1 MSLFIAVSV
10 TFLLLASTEILW
22 RLGHVKKEYARKL
35 VHVSVGTF
43 IAFWPFFLDW
53 TEIRL
58 LSLAFVLVIALSLWL
73 KIFKS
78 IHSVER
84 PTWGEVLFALSVGL
98 ISLLTTNLYVY
109 AAAILHM
116 SLADGAAAVV
126 GAKYGKTNGYR
137 IFGQYKSRAGSLAFL
152 VVSLAILSWYVLAS
166 GANVPAVFIVGL
178 ALAATALENAG
189 WRGFD
194 NLFVP
199 VVIAVILETLS

>member
-1 MSLFIAVSV
+1 MDILVV
-10 TFLLLASTEILW
+10 VVLTFLMLASTEILW
-22 RLGHVKKEYARKL
+22 RYGHVKKEYARKL

-43 IAFWPFFLDW
+43 VAFWPFFLDW

-84 PTWGEVLFALSVGL
+84 PTWGEVLFALSVGF
-98 ISLLTTNLYVY
+98 ISLLTTDPYIY

-137 IFGQYKSRAGSLAFL
+137 IFGQYKSRVGSLAFL
-152 VVSLAILSWYVLAS
+152 IVSLVVLTWYVLVS
-166 GANVPAVFIVGL
+166 GADIPVIFIAGL

-194 NLFVP
+194 NLLVP